1 MFTCPRGCRND
12 EHEDENKTYLGHIG
26 KPESRPRLCKKHFIT
41 VLKRKRRM
49 MKGRS
54 SALGRINGRLH
65 HQQLLH
71 ASLIPEGGRSVI
83 TAAGS
88 LTRALGQLKTHIKGN
103 SLNAG
108 YHELL
113 NTGAI
118 LKRLNEKPNV
128 LNLYFLIFFMKR
140 LIAASNRRIF
150 SLTRF
155 RFTGR
160 RQMIKIPAAH
170 TQSLP
175 KDST

>member
-1 MFTCPRGCRND
+1 MLHLHKEEEADASSGGLRQEAETLGEDKTAVWMFTCPRGCRND

-49 MKGRS
+49 MKGSS

-88 LTRALGQLKTHIKGN
+88 LTRALG
-103 SLNAG
+103 
-108 YHELL
+108 
-113 NTGAI
+113 
-118 LKRLNEKPNV
+118 
-128 LNLYFLIFFMKR
+128 
-140 LIAASNRRIF
+140 
-150 SLTRF
+150 
-155 RFTGR
+155 
-160 RQMIKIPAAH
+160 
-170 TQSLP
+170 
-175 KDST
+175 

>member
-1 MFTCPRGCRND
+1 MKKKKLMQAAEDFSRKQKPSAKINCSLDVYFPHGCRND

-88 LTRALGQLKTHIKGN
+88 LTRALG
-103 SLNAG
+103 
-108 YHELL
+108 
-113 NTGAI
+113 
-118 LKRLNEKPNV
+118 
-128 LNLYFLIFFMKR
+128 
-140 LIAASNRRIF
+140 
-150 SLTRF
+150 
-155 RFTGR
+155 
-160 RQMIKIPAAH
+160 
-170 TQSLP
+170 
-175 KDST
+175 